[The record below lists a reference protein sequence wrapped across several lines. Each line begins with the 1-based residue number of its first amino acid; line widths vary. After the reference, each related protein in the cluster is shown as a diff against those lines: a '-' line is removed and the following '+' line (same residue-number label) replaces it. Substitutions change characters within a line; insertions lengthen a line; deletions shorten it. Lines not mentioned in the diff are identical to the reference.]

1 LSTIGEV
8 LVGVVILAGLAGIVL
23 PILPGLALTV
33 GAVLIWALV
42 EASAIAWVI
51 FAICFGI
58 GAAATV
64 IKYLIP
70 GRKLKESGIA
80 TSTMMFALFGAVIGF
95 FAIPVLGAPIGFL
108 AGIYLIQ
115 WNRRGRSE
123 AWPATLRTAGAIAL
137 SIGIDLAGGLLIL
150 GVWLVAAIWG

>member
-1 LSTIGEV
+1 MSNIGEV
-8 LVGVVILAGLAGIVL
+8 LVGVVILLGLAGIVL

-42 EASAIAWVI
+42 EASALAWVV
-51 FAICFGI
+51 FAICFGL

-80 TSTMMFALFGAVIGF
+80 MSTMLVALFGAVIGF
-95 FAIPVLGAPIGFL
+95 FVIPVVGAPIGFL
-108 AGIYLIQ
+108 AAIYLIQ
-115 WNRRGRSE
+115 WRRRGRGE

-137 SIGIDLAGGLLIL
+137 SIGIELAGGLLIF

>member
-1 LSTIGEV
+1 MSTAGEV
-8 LVGVVILAGLAGIVL
+8 LVGLVILAGLAGIVL
-23 PILPGLALTV
+23 PILPGLGLTV

-42 EASAIAWVI
+42 EATVVGWVV
-51 FAICFGI
+51 FAVCFGL

-70 GRKLKESGIA
+70 GRKLKASGVA
-80 TSTMMFALFGAVIGF
+80 MSTMLIALFGAVIGF
-95 FAIPVLGAPIGFL
+95 FVIPVVGAPIGFM
-108 AGIYLIQ
+108 AGIYLVQ
-115 WNRRGRSE
+115 WRRRGRGE

-137 SIGIDLAGGLLIL
+137 SIGIELAGGLLIL

>member
-1 LSTIGEV
+1 MSTIGEV
-8 LVGVVILAGLAGIVL
+8 FIGIVILVGMAGIVL
-23 PILPGLALTV
+23 PILPGLALIV
-33 GAVLIWALV
+33 GAVLVWALV
-42 EASAIAWVI
+42 EATPIAWVV
-51 FAICFGI
+51 FAICFGL

-80 TSTMMFALFGAVIGF
+80 LSTMLIAMFGAVIGF
-95 FAIPVLGAPIGFL
+95 FVIPVVGAPIGFM

-115 WNRRGRSE
+115 WSRMGRPE

-137 SIGIDLAGGLLIL
+137 SIGIELAGGLLIF
-150 GVWLVAAIWG
+150 GVWLAAAIWG

>member
-1 LSTIGEV
+1 MSTIGEV

-42 EASAIAWVI
+42 EASAMAWVV
-51 FAICFGI
+51 FAICFGL

-64 IKYLIP
+64 IKYLVP

-80 TSTMMFALFGAVIGF
+80 MSTMLVALFGAVIGF
-95 FAIPVLGAPIGFL
+95 FVIPVLGAPLGFL

-115 WNRRGRSE
+115 WSRRGRSE

-137 SIGIDLAGGLLIL
+137 SIGIELAGGLLIF

>member
-1 LSTIGEV
+1 MSTVGEV
-8 LVGVVILAGLAGIVL
+8 LVGFVILVSLAGIVL
-23 PILPGLALTV
+23 PVLPGLALTV
-33 GAVLIWALV
+33 GAVLVWALV
-42 EASAIAWVI
+42 EATPIAWIV
-51 FAICFGI
+51 FAICFGL

-70 GRKLKESGIA
+70 GRKLKESGVA
-80 TSTMMFALFGAVIGF
+80 MSTMLIALFGAVIGF
-95 FAIPVLGAPIGFL
+95 FVIPVVGAPIGFL

-115 WNRRGRSE
+115 WNRMGRSE

-137 SIGIDLAGGLLIL
+137 SIGIELAGGLLIF

>member
-1 LSTIGEV
+1 MSTIGEV
-8 LVGVVILAGLAGIVL
+8 LVGFVILVGLAGIVL
-23 PILPGLALTV
+23 PVLPGLALTV
-33 GAVLIWALV
+33 GAVLVWALV
-42 EASAIAWVI
+42 EATAIAWVV
-51 FAICFGI
+51 FVICFGL

-80 TSTMMFALFGAVIGF
+80 LSTMLIALFGAVIGF
-95 FAIPVLGAPIGFL
+95 FVIPVVGAPIGFL

-115 WNRRGRSE
+115 WSRMGRSE

-137 SIGIDLAGGLLIL
+137 SIGIELAGGLLIF
-150 GVWLVAAIWG
+150 GVWLIAAIWA